1 MGFNL
6 NKAKAAKEEILKS
19 FTPLELNEG
28 NVQAIFKRCLI
39 TEQTTDTI
47 GTSIMDVE
55 LGLLKEHVPVLF
67 DKKKIVQDK
76 RAIQYLY
83 GQLLNRHQ
91 GKSSISLNEVFQTY
105 NGETWTESNGVVL
118 SFLHLGS
125 ATTSIMPFDC
135 QTKVAPLPFL
145 YPATLSPK
153 DPDFPTWWAAHKA
166 EWED

>member
-1 MGFNL
+1 MGFL
-6 NKAKAAKEEILKS
+6 NKKPIIKTEGFHPID
-19 FTPLELNEG
+19 LNED
-28 NVQAIFKRCLI
+28 NVQAIFDRCLI

-55 LGLLKEHVPVLF
+55 LGLLKKHVPVLF
-67 DKKKIVQDK
+67 DKKKIEQEK

-91 GKSSISLNEVFQTY
+91 GKSSILLNEVFQTY

-118 SFLHLGS
+118 KFLHLGS
-125 ATTSIMPFDC
+125 ATTSVMPFDC

-153 DPDFPTWWAAHKA
+153 DPAFPAWWEAHKG
-166 EWED
+166 EWEDKA